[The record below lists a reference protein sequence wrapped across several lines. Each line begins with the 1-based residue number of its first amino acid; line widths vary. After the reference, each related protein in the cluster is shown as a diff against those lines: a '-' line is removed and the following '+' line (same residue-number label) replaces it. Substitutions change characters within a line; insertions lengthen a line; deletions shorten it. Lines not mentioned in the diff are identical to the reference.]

1 VILRREFKGLTVAD
15 LLQHETAARLP
26 GRARSA
32 LHHLLRGDLR
42 AAESAL
48 PGEFTP
54 VLQGPGHHRH
64 ARGPLVLWLTAL
76 AIGAAALAAS
86 QWF

>member
-1 VILRREFKGLTVAD
+1 MLRREFKGLTVAD
-15 LLQHETAARLP
+15 LLQHETAERLP

-32 LHHLLRGDLR
+32 LHNLLRGDLR
-42 AAESAL
+42 GAEAAL

-54 VLQGPGHHRH
+54 VLQGPGHHRRNR
-64 ARGPLVLWLTAL
+64 ASLVAWLTAI
-76 AIGAAALAAS
+76 AIGAAAIAAA